1 MRLIKERGEKMR
13 IPKQKWKDL
22 VCRVERIEKELQ
34 KQKCQ
39 TEEEIQYMAKRILE
53 EPDVLS
59 EEIKSIEA
67 ANKFIDEFIHS

>member
-39 TEEEIQYMAKRILE
+39 TEEEIQARFPKRTE
-53 EPDVLS
+53 EDLP
-59 EEIKSIEA
+59 IEP
-67 ANKFIDEFIHS
+67 ER